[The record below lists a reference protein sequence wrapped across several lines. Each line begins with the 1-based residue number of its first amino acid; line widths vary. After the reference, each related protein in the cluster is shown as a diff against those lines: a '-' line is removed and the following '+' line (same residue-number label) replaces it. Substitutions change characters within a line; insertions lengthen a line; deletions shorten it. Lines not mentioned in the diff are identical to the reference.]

1 MNHPFLL
8 TSILWLFISVSI
20 FPKSLAED
28 MLFKTDIPY
37 SPSADSLQKLDI
49 AIHKDTTK
57 ALPCILLIHGGGFTG
72 GDKKT
77 FFTSFIN
84 PLFQAGY
91 QLVNIN
97 YRLAP
102 QNRYPACVD
111 DSKTALQ
118 WVIDH
123 AAEYRIDPKKIT
135 LLGGSAG
142 AFIVAKLA
150 VDEDCTTKIHRVV
163 SFFAPYDLVFQC
175 ADQKVPNHSLA
186 ALFGET
192 QFTAELW
199 KKLKD
204 ISPTTKVRP
213 GLPPFLSVHGT
224 ADDSVAYQ
232 QSVKFHQLMKQHN
245 NDSTLITI
253 ENGKHGIQHWDSVLK
268 SDYQTRVLQWLEKT
282 K

>member
-1 MNHPFLL
+1 MTLRFL
-8 TSILWLFISVSI
+8 SNCILCLFISISI
-20 FPKSLAED
+20 LERPLAED
-28 MLFKTDIPY
+28 IHFKTDIAY
-37 SPSADSLQKLDI
+37 SPSADPFQKLDI
-49 AIHKDTTK
+49 AIHEDPTK
-57 ALPCILLIHGGGFTG
+57 ILPCIFLIHGGGFTG

-102 QNRYPACVD
+102 QSRYPACVD
-111 DSKTALQ
+111 DCKTALQ

-142 AFIVAKLA
+142 AFLVSKLA
-150 VDEDCTTKIHRVV
+150 VDEDCTVKIYRVV

-175 ADQKVPNHSLA
+175 EGQPIPNHSIT
-186 ALFGET
+186 ALFGDT
-192 QFTAELW
+192 QFSTELW

-204 ISPTTKVRP
+204 ISPLTKVRP

-224 ADDSVAYQ
+224 ADDSVLYQ
-232 QSVKFHQLMKQHN
+232 QSIRFDQLMKQHN
-245 NDSTLITI
+245 NDSTLITV